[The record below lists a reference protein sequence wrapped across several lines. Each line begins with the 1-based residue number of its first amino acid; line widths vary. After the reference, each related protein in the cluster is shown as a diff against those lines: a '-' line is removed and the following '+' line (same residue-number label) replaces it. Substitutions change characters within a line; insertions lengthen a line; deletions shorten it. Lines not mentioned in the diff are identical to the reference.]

1 MRPCEPSA
9 AVDASVCGSFRKR
22 AWNAMRVVT
31 LRAMMRPRGSGARR
45 HPRPLLTDGGFAEP
59 SVLVRGLG
67 ELRMQQVSA
76 GWGHVL
82 ALSECGVLLAWGHSA
97 HGRLGLKP
105 PRPASGGTQK
115 AQITHNQPT

>member
-59 SVLVRGLG
+59 SVVRIY
-67 ELRMQQVSA
+67 
-76 GWGHVL
+76 
-82 ALSECGVLLAWGHSA
+82 
-97 HGRLGLKP
+97 
-105 PRPASGGTQK
+105 PRFLNLTGPSCE
-115 AQITHNQPT
+115 P

>member
-1 MRPCEPSA
+1 
-9 AVDASVCGSFRKR
+9 
-22 AWNAMRVVT
+22 
-31 LRAMMRPRGSGARR
+31 
-45 HPRPLLTDGGFAEP
+45 
-59 SVLVRGLG
+59 
-67 ELRMQQVSA
+67 MQQVSA

-115 AQITHNQPT
+115 AQITHNQPTVNPQLTHNQPTVITQSTHNQPT